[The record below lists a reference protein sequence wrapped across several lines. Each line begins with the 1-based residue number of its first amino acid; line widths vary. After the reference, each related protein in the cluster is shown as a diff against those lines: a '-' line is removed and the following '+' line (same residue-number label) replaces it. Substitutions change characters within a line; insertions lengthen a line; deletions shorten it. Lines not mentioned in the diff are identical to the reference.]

1 MWLSRSCKEIFKEQ
15 SLLLY
20 RRGKSLEDI
29 KFFNS
34 KIELRISFDSWSII

>member
-1 MWLSRSCKEIFKEQ
+1 MCLSHSCKEIFKEQ

-34 KIELRISFDSWSII
+34 KIELRISFYS